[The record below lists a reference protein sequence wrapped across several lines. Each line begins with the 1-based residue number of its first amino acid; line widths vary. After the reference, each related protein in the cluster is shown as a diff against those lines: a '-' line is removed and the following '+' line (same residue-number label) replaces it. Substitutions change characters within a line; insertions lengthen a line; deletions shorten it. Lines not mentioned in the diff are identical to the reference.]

1 MADGAHHTQMS
12 AMHADG
18 RPEAPA
24 GNTETAR
31 AIRDGNGPRNP
42 RWGHPDQELSV

>member
-31 AIRDGNGPRNP
+31 AIRNGAIRTRNSLY
-42 RWGHPDQELSV
+42 RTVRA